1 MNFSPTAT
9 GISAQGTLDYHKEK
23 HDYKNVDDNE
33 SSVHVAQGIVIDII
47 IIIIIINSYYY

>member
-23 HDYKNVDDNE
+23 HDYKNVADNE
-33 SSVHVAQGIVIDII
+33 SSVHVAQGIVIV
-47 IIIIIINSYYY
+47 IINSYYY